1 MTVTIHI
8 IYCAAEGNKE
18 KYEELKSALEKKYG
32 DKVTVVG
39 EEAPEDTGKFEV
51 EMLNGDKEVLHS
63 KEKDGYVDTDDKMK
77 KIFDAVDKKVEA
89 CGGGC
94 SKAKEAAEAGGG

>member
-8 IYCAAEGNKE
+8 IYCGAAGNKE

-32 DKVTVVG
+32 DKVTVTG

-51 EMLNGDKEVLHS
+51 EMRNGDTEVLHS
-63 KEKDGYVDTDDKMK
+63 KEKDGYVDSDDKMK
-77 KIFDAVDKKVEA
+77 RIFDAVDKKVGT
-89 CGGGC
+89 CSGGG
-94 SKAKEAAEAGGG
+94 SKAKEAAEGGG